1 MLRTF
6 NTHDVRPARELS
18 GRLWRF
24 TPLDDADGVRAS
36 ESSMRPV
43 PSCWQT
49 YPGFEQYAGRA
60 RYETTFETTDEGN
73 VRLEFKGV
81 SHFASVRVDGETV
94 AEHYGSYTPFDA
106 VVRGLKPGEHTL
118 SVDVDGSFS
127 DQYALDVPNDYMS
140 YGGISRGVALEQV
153 GDLFVERVH
162 VTPVRPLVVDG
173 GADGETGGWVARVR
187 VRVRNLADE
196 PRPVTVGVRL
206 LDVPEG
212 EAAQTFAAVAQP
224 GSTVCVDEELTFPHA
239 LTWRPEEPNL
249 HRVAVTLFDGDA
261 QSGAVARE
269 PIDDLIDRVGFR
281 TVEVRG
287 NRILVNGRAPR
298 IKGFCRHEDHPDY
311 GCAIPFGIMN
321 RDLMLIRDM
330 GGNAVRTSHYPNDEL
345 FLDLADELGILIWE
359 EGHARGLSEE
369 QMRHPRFEEQ
379 SEQTIAEMID
389 AHANH
394 PSIFIWGILNECA
407 SETEYGRTCYEAQ
420 YALIRS
426 LDASRPVSSATC
438 KFHRDICLDLPDV
451 VSWNMYPYWYERR
464 TATDMVSETH
474 AWSAE
479 HGGEGKPFLVT
490 ETGAGAIYGFRDP
503 GRDIWSEEYQAYALR
518 EQLSQILAFEPCQGV
533 FIWQFC
539 DCKVSRDWFKMRPR
553 SRNNKGIVDEY
564 RRPKLAYDAVK
575 AVFGSYDGYLD
586 A

>member
-6 NTHDVRPARELS
+6 NTHDVRDTRELS
-18 GRLWRF
+18 GKLWRF
-24 TPLDDADGVRAS
+24 TPLDGEHAGEV
-36 ESSMRPV
+36 SMRPV

-49 YPGFEQYAGRA
+49 YPGFEQYVGRA
-60 RYETTFETTDEGN
+60 RHETTFEAEGN

-106 VVRGLKPGEHTL
+106 VVRGLETGIHTL
-118 SVDVDGSFS
+118 SVDADGSF
-127 DQYALDVPNDYMS
+127 DGRYALDVPNDYMS
-140 YGGISRGVALEQV
+140 YGGISRGVALERV
-153 GDLFVERVH
+153 PDVFVERVR
-162 VTPVRPLVVDG
+162 VIPTEPL
-173 GADGETGGWVARVR
+173 GADPLSGGWKASVQ
-187 VRVRNLADE
+187 VRVRNLTDE
-196 PRPVTVGVRL
+196 PRPVTLRVRL
-206 LDVPEG
+206 EG
-212 EAAQTFAAVAQP
+212 ESEDAYDATVVAQP
-224 GSTVCVDEELTFPHA
+224 GSAVCVDEELTFPHA
-239 LTWRPEEPNL
+239 RTWQPEEPNL
-249 HRVAVTLFDGDA
+249 HRIAVTMFDGNA
-261 QSGAVARE
+261 QAGAAPV
-269 PIDDLIDRVGFR
+269 DDLIDRVGFR

-311 GCAIPFGIMN
+311 GCALPFSMMN

-345 FLDLADELGILIWE
+345 FLDLADELGILVWE

-379 SEQTIAEMID
+379 SERVIAEMID

-426 LDASRPVSSATC
+426 MDASRPVSSATC
-438 KFHRDICLDLPDV
+438 KFHRDICLDLTDV

-464 TATDMVSETH
+464 TASDMVSETH

-479 HGGEGKPFLVT
+479 HGGAGKPFLVT

-503 GRDIWSEEYQAYALR
+503 GHDVWSEEYQAEALR

-539 DCKVSRDWFKMRPR
+539 DCKVSRDWFRMRPR

-564 RRPKLAYDAVK
+564 RRPKLAYDVVK
-575 AVFGSYDGYLD
+575 AIYGSTD
-586 A
+586 AYWNA

>member
-6 NTHDVRPARELS
+6 DTHAIRDVRELS

-24 TPLDDADGVRAS
+24 TPLDGEHAG
-36 ESSMRPV
+36 ETSMRPV
-43 PSCWQT
+43 PGCWQT

-60 RYETTFETTDEGN
+60 RYSTTFEAEGN

-81 SHFASVRVDGETV
+81 SHFASVSVDGEPV

-106 VVRGLKPGEHTL
+106 VVCGLAAGIHTL
-118 SVDVDGSFS
+118 DVEVDGSFC
-127 DQYALDVPNDYMS
+127 DRYALDVPNDYMS
-140 YGGISRGVALEQV
+140 YGGISRGVALERV
-153 GDLFVERVH
+153 PDVFVERVH
-162 VTPVRPLVVDG
+162 VTPIEPLCENAERGGDG
-173 GADGETGGWVARVR
+173 GVSNGGRGWKARVQ
-187 VRVRNLADE
+187 VRVRNLTDE
-196 PRPVTVGVRL
+196 ARPVRLRVRL
-206 LDVPEG
+206 EG
-212 EAAQTFAAVAQP
+212 EPADACDADAVAQP
-224 GSTVCVDEELTFPHA
+224 GSHTCLDAELAFPHA
-239 LTWRPEEPNL
+239 LTWRPETPNL
-249 HRVAVTLFDGDA
+249 HRIGVQLFDGGRTDP
-261 QSGAVARE
+261 E

-281 TVEVRG
+281 TIAVRDG
-287 NRILVNGRAPR
+287 RILLNGRAPR

-311 GCAIPFGIMN
+311 GCAIPFTLMN

-359 EGHARGLSEE
+359 ESHARGLSEE

-379 SEQTIAEMID
+379 SERVIAEMID
-389 AHANH
+389 AHRNH

-407 SETEYGRTCYEAQ
+407 SETPYGRECYAAQ

-464 TATDMVSETH
+464 TATDMIGETY
-474 AWSAE
+474 AWSGE
-479 HGGEGKPFLVT
+479 HGGKGKPFLVT
-490 ETGAGAIYGFRDP
+490 EIGAGAIYGFRDP
-503 GRDIWSEEYQAYALR
+503 GHDIWSEEYQADALR
-518 EQLSQILAFEPCQGV
+518 EQLSQVLAFEPCQGV

-539 DCKVSRDWFKMRPR
+539 DGKVSREWFKMRPR

-564 RRPKLAYDAVK
+564 RRPKLAYEQVK
-575 AVFGSYDGYLD
+575 AVYRSYGDYWE
-586 A
+586 